1 MIKLLAKIRESEGKK
16 TKDLREK
23 GIIPAILYGPK
34 LENLLLEVDLKEFEK
49 VYQGAGESSLI
60 ELEVDKKKFMVLIH
74 AVEMEAISQKPIHI
88 DFYQPNLDEEIVSTV
103 PLVFEGEAPAVKN
116 LGGTLL
122 KNIYEVDVRA
132 LPQNLPH
139 EIKVD
144 ISRLETFED
153 YVLIKDL
160 PLSDKVKVLKDPE
173 ETVVF
178 VSEPEKVEEELGKTV
193 EGKMEEI
200 EKSEEK
206 GKKEEKE
213 EKKQE

>member
-1 MIKLLAKIRESEGKK
+1 
-16 TKDLREK
+16 
-23 GIIPAILYGPK
+23 
-34 LENLLLEVDLKEFEK
+34 
-49 VYQGAGESSLI
+49 
-60 ELEVDKKKFMVLIH
+60 
-74 AVEMEAISQKPIHI
+74 
-88 DFYQPNLDEEIVSTV
+88 
-103 PLVFEGEAPAVKN
+103 
-116 LGGTLL
+116 
-122 KNIYEVDVRA
+122 
-132 LPQNLPH
+132 
-139 EIKVD
+139 
-144 ISRLETFED
+144 
-153 YVLIKDL
+153 LIKDL